1 MILPRGLVFI
11 VTIWIFAAWWICI
24 GIRPPIQPTIAS
36 YLPGIR
42 IFFAAI
48 SIGLCVAWPMLRLSE
63 RPAPAPIRQV
73 MIDFISIVA
82 LRCNRNTAIHAVN
95 AARVIAM
102 VDRHAIESGFEPPPK
117 VSRSTPMIGPSS
129 QPGGGGQSIR
139 AQKKC
144 AIGPINE
151 IKTMAIMQ
159 KSRSSDERLP
169 MDFAKIAAMIAP
181 HEKRKRSINPM
192 RCCIW

>member
-1 MILPRGLVFI
+1 
-11 VTIWIFAAWWICI
+11 
-24 GIRPPIQPTIAS
+24 
-36 YLPGIR
+36 
-42 IFFAAI
+42 
-48 SIGLCVAWPMLRLSE
+48 
-63 RPAPAPIRQV
+63 
-73 MIDFISIVA
+73 
-82 LRCNRNTAIHAVN
+82 
-95 AARVIAM
+95 
-102 VDRHAIESGFEPPPK
+102 
-117 VSRSTPMIGPSS
+117 MIGPSS
-129 QPGGGGQSIR
+129 QSGGGGQSIR

-192 RCCIW
+192 RCGGKLVANLKGHITICSSATMVRKSISTCRMGAYVGRSLSRSMGHATHNPMDMADMNKRTPGR

>member
-1 MILPRGLVFI
+1 
-11 VTIWIFAAWWICI
+11 
-24 GIRPPIQPTIAS
+24 
-36 YLPGIR
+36 
-42 IFFAAI
+42 
-48 SIGLCVAWPMLRLSE
+48 
-63 RPAPAPIRQV
+63 
-73 MIDFISIVA
+73 
-82 LRCNRNTAIHAVN
+82 
-95 AARVIAM
+95 M

-129 QPGGGGQSIR
+129 QVGGGGQSIR

-192 RCCIW
+192 RCGDKLVANLNGHITICSSATMLIKSIITCRMGAGAGRSLNRSMGQATQSPIEIAAKKIRMPGR